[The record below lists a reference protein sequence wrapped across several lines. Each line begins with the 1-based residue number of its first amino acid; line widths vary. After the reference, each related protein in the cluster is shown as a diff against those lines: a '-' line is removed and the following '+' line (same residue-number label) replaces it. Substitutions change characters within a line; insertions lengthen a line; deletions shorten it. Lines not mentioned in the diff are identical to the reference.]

1 MAVLIQKWFRDTIE
15 ETHGSVGPF
24 IDADGSRQIL
34 MSGNFG
40 SSGENLKKAIEDM
53 TERLCQDNT
62 VKHLEA
68 FLACKLILLGNQP
81 GVRPIE
87 IGEVLRRVI

>member
-1 MAVLIQKWFRDTIE
+1 MTVLIQKWFRDTIE

-24 IDADGSRQIL
+24 IDADGS

-40 SSGENLKKAIEDM
+40 SSGEHLKKAIEDM

>member
-1 MAVLIQKWFRDTIE
+1 
-15 ETHGSVGPF
+15 
-24 IDADGSRQIL
+24 
-34 MSGNFG
+34 
-40 SSGENLKKAIEDM
+40 M